1 MPKPK
6 KGEGR
11 SEYLHRAIP
20 QIMDEGKTQEQAVG
34 QAEGMYDSAKKAMIA
49 ETPVEM
55 TERSV
60 GPGLANPEDGV
71 QCEST
76 EAYRVRRAAL
86 RGEVFKQARMAG
98 FGPAEADEAAKGAC
112 RRLDAGRVREVRKA
126 LLAYEPALR
135 AIREGRH
142 G

>member
-60 GPGLANPEDGV
+60 GPGLANPEDGGAVRVHGGLPGPEGCPPRRGV
-71 QCEST
+71 Q
-76 EAYRVRRAAL
+76 A
-86 RGEVFKQARMAG
+86 GEDG
-98 FGPAEADEAAKGAC
+98 G
-112 RRLDAGRVREVRKA
+112 LWAGRGGRG
-126 LLAYEPALR
+126 
-135 AIREGRH
+135 REGRLSQA
-142 G
+142 